1 MAKFILGW
9 AMLILAS
16 LSQNAQASKWT
27 DSEIQA
33 MPPYCAARLKKDP
46 AEYRRWQGILGPDFL
61 HTHHFC
67 YALGFINRHYVA
79 RTRLAKAT
87 TLNDAMG
94 NLNYMISH
102 ASPTYSLMP
111 EVYLNRGLVYSL
123 MKKDA
128 EAIND
133 ILKAVELDP
142 RLARGYTLAAEH
154 YTRLKLNDKALAI
167 VTEGLRQIP
176 DNPGLRRLYGKL
188 GGQLPYPEPAA
199 RKAEAAALPPS
210 GASPTEASPTETT
223 AGAGRDT
230 AVPQET
236 APAAEAGAQ
245 VKEGAAITA
254 PTSPEIGTA
263 RNPWCRFCPAPA
275 K

>member
-1 MAKFILGW
+1 MARVNLGW
-9 AMLILAS
+9 TMLIMAS
-16 LSQNAQASKWT
+16 LSLNAQASKWT

-33 MPPYCAARLKKDP
+33 MPPYCAARMKKDP
-46 AEYRRWQGILGPDFL
+46 AEYRHWQGILGQDFL

-67 YALGFINRHYVA
+67 YAIGFINRHYGA
-79 RTRLAKAT
+79 RTKRAKAS
-87 TLNDAMG
+87 TLQDAMG

-111 EVYLNRGLVYSL
+111 EVYLHRGLVYSL

-128 EAIND
+128 EAISD
-133 ILKAVELDP
+133 ILKAVEMDP
-142 RLARGYTLAAEH
+142 RLARGYAMAAEH
-154 YTRLKLNDKALAI
+154 YTKLKLNDKALAI
-167 VTEGLRQIP
+167 VTEGLRQVP
-176 DNPGLRRLYGKL
+176 DNPGLQRLYGKL

-199 RKAEAAALPPS
+199 RKADTAAPTPS
-210 GASPTEASPTETT
+210 AASPTEATP
-223 AGAGRDT
+223 GAGQDT

-236 APAAEAGAQ
+236 TPVAKAEAPEKA
-245 VKEGAAITA
+245 EAAISS

-263 RNPWCRFCPAPA
+263 KNPWCRFCPEPA